1 MILKRYTQFVNESS
15 DYDFD
20 FDFVYQ
26 CFRDLLED
34 DKKALLTDKLDP
46 DEPDVPV
53 EPLKCKISKKKFS
66 TMDYAVI
73 DCEDITI
80 LGEYGNITEYRRKKL
95 TDKIRKV
102 THNVTDDICISLD
115 DYVDLI
121 NKGTYD
127 GINNTDNMSDREFK
141 IYDEL
146 LRGFNKLR
154 DVYPEYTYMFV
165 KKGGSQ
171 ESTLSLEIYPEY

>member
-1 MILKRYTQFVNESS
+1 MRIKRFNEDFEISNNS
-15 DYDFD
+15 YDFD
-20 FDFVYQ
+20 YDYVYQ

-34 DKKALLTDKLDP
+34 D
-46 DEPDVPV
+46 
-53 EPLKCKISKKKFS
+53 KCKISKKKFS

-73 DCEDITI
+73 ECEDITM
-80 LGEYGNITEYRRKKL
+80 LGQYGNITGYRGKKL
-95 TDKIRKV
+95 TDQIRKV
-102 THNVTDDICISLD
+102 THNVTDDLCISID

-127 GINNTDNMSDREFK
+127 GIENTNNMSYREFV

-146 LRGFNKLR
+146 LRGFQKLR
-154 DVYPEYTYMFV
+154 DEYPEYAYMFV

-171 ESTLSLEIYPEY
+171 ESTLSLEIYPAYY